1 MPEYYNPGEINE
13 KAKQILMRDL
23 ARMGSLNYSPYPGK
37 TLSPMSSLTQ
47 KAQEVEAMRAAKG
60 TPYKNSLQA
69 ITARQPMGLE
79 GPQRQGLLDDLR
91 NRHGTFNTNITENR
105 LNKQFGN
112 SFDPLRAKYAS
123 RNLKDTNA
131 RLGETGADLNTLS
144 EGLKGLESRRNATA
158 FGAVNNSSLGKLNRQ
173 GGLVNTL
180 NQFGTQKQG
189 INNMHLTEA
198 QAKFNAEKN
207 DPHERLSNLQRAIAG
222 NADMDHPDL
231 AAVNG
236 QNMVKALQAYGVDT
250 NKPINEW
257 GNGDSKHIG
266 TYQGK
271 LIDPINQEMKE
282 SYKLAEEIDPK
293 YQDRNYVQRKA
304 IRKDLSSN
312 NPANNPTNQVIGGL
326 NTQLDPKYGAIDN
339 EAKRRAKEDMNRLN
353 AKYIKQ
359 GTYGSQAHMQ
369 DAAGRMR
376 QLNEG
381 SLGARTDVLK
391 KELNTG
397 LATKYSNDIDKIQ
410 KLGQYDQSANT
421 EFNDMLG
428 DIKRTNTQGI
438 EKWKNNNLGNEQL
451 YKAYQ
456 NEKGYQQPR
465 MLGNATNTGIDR
477 GIGAGI
483 GGMHQYFSNQ
493 GIDLNTISD
502 LQGRYSN
509 LEKELKEANNRIK
522 NEGDFRNQ
530 QQAAQQ
536 RIAQQQAA
544 DRQRALDA
552 ERMARERAEQ
562 ERLSKINILNQYT
575 TNVRNIDN
583 NPNNQQLHDQHRNF
597 LNQHKIR
604 TPWYTDRSD
613 YNYLDTID
621 PQYTQQVRDVHMS
634 NPYLRTL
641 SGPDLEKIKN
651 TIYGIYRR

>member
-1 MPEYYNPGEINE
+1 MPAYYNPGEINE

-23 ARMGSLNYSPYPGK
+23 ARLGSLNYSPYPGK
-37 TLSPMSSLTQ
+37 TISPMSSLTQ
-47 KAQEVEAMRAAKG
+47 KAQEVEGMRAAKG

-69 ITARQPMGLE
+69 ITARQPIGLE
-79 GPQRQGLLDDLR
+79 AQQRQGLLDDLR
-91 NRHGTFNTNITENR
+91 NRHGAFNTNITENR

-112 SFDPLRAKYAS
+112 SFDPLRAKYTS
-123 RNLKDTNA
+123 RNLKDVNA

-158 FGAVNNSSLGKLNRQ
+158 FGAINNSSLGKLNRQ

-207 DPHERLSNLQRAIAG
+207 DPQERLSNLQRAIAG
-222 NADMDHPDL
+222 NSDMDHPDL

-236 QNMVKALQAYGVDT
+236 QNMVKALRAYGVDT
-250 NKPINEW
+250 NKPLNEW
-257 GNGDSKHIG
+257 GDGDSNHVG

-271 LIDPINQEMKE
+271 IIDPINQEMKE
-282 SYKLAEEIDPK
+282 SYRLAEEIDPK
-293 YQDRNYVQRKA
+293 YQDRNYVGRKT
-304 IRKDLSSN
+304 IRKDLTSN

-326 NTQLDPKYGAIDN
+326 NTQLDPKYSAIDM
-339 EAKRRAKEDMNRLN
+339 EAKRKAKEDMNRLN

-438 EKWKNNNLGNEQL
+438 EKWKNANVANEQL

-483 GGMHQYFSNQ
+483 AGTNQFFSNQ

-509 LEKELKEANNRIK
+509 LERELTEANNRIR
-522 NEGDFRNQ
+522 NEGQFRQ
-530 QQAAQQ
+530 QQQEAQQ
-536 RIAQQQAA
+536 RRVQQEALE
-544 DRQRALDA
+544 RQRAADEQRRRVEVA
-552 ERMARERAEQ
+552 ERERLAREA
-562 ERLSKINILNQYT
+562 
-575 TNVRNIDN
+575 VRTQQG
-583 NPNNQQLHDQHRNF
+583 PNNEDKRILARNVLGYIKQHQNT
-597 LNQHKIR
+597 LNNINSYSRGPNDVPYDRENIKATLNNLNNHYMQYYAPYFGW
-604 TPWYTDRSD
+604 TP
-613 YNYLDTID
+613 
-621 PQYTQQVRDVHMS
+621 
-634 NPYLRTL
+634 
-641 SGPDLEKIKN
+641 
-651 TIYGIYRR
+651 

>member
-1 MPEYYNPGEINE
+1 MPAYYNPGEINE

-23 ARMGSLNYSPYPGK
+23 ARLGSLNYSPYPGK
-37 TLSPMSSLTQ
+37 TISPMSSLTQ
-47 KAQEVEAMRAAKG
+47 KAQEVEGMRAAKG

-69 ITARQPMGLE
+69 ITARQPLGLE

-91 NRHGTFNTNITENR
+91 NRQGTFNTNITENR

-112 SFDPLRAKYAS
+112 SFDPLRAKYTS
-123 RNLKDTNA
+123 RNLKDVNA

-158 FGAVNNSSLGKLNRQ
+158 FGAINNSSLGKLNRQ

-207 DPHERLSNLQRAIAG
+207 DPQERLSNLQRAIAS
-222 NADMDHPDL
+222 NSDMDHPDL

-236 QNMVKALQAYGVDT
+236 QNMVKALRAYGVDT
-250 NKPINEW
+250 NKPLNEW
-257 GNGDSKHIG
+257 GDGDSNHVG

-271 LIDPINQEMKE
+271 IIDPINQEMKE
-282 SYKLAEEIDPK
+282 SYRLAEEIDPK
-293 YQDRNYVQRKA
+293 YQDRNYAGRKT
-304 IRKDLSSN
+304 IRKDLTSN
-312 NPANNPTNQVIGGL
+312 NPANNPTNQIIGGL
-326 NTQLDPKYGAIDN
+326 NTQLDPKYSAIDM
-339 EAKRRAKEDMNRLN
+339 EAKRKAKEDMNRLN

-438 EKWKNNNLGNEQL
+438 EKWKNANVANEQL

-465 MLGNATNTGIDR
+465 MLGNATNTGIDM

-483 GGMHQYFSNQ
+483 AGTNQFFSNQ

-509 LEKELKEANNRIK
+509 LERELTEANNRIR
-522 NEGDFRNQ
+522 NEGQFRQ
-530 QQAAQQ
+530 QQQEAQQ
-536 RIAQQQAA
+536 RRVQQEALE
-544 DRQRALDA
+544 RQRAADEQRRRVEVA
-552 ERMARERAEQ
+552 ERERLAREALIR
-562 ERLSKINILNQYT
+562 
-575 TNVRNIDN
+575 
-583 NPNNQQLHDQHRNF
+583 QQ
-597 LNQHKIR
+597 
-604 TPWYTDRSD
+604 
-613 YNYLDTID
+613 
-621 PQYTQQVRDVHMS
+621 QQQSS
-634 NPYLRTL
+634 NPYELRARQIV
-641 SGPDLEKIKN
+641 SGGRTPLDALRNIARDAQVQRM
-651 TIYGIYRR
+651 YGENENAAFNEGLANYFRQTYNLGGYGY